1 MESFAD
7 SRLHFVNLAENIGEQ
22 SGPNNEG
29 CRLARGRFIAF
40 LNHDDLWMPD
50 HLETLVRV
58 IEEKQADLV
67 YARGISILPDG
78 TRRLLGAAPG
88 GVYRPVAEVHASLW
102 LFRRELLTEVGPWRH
117 SRSCWAVPSQDWL
130 IRAWRRGKKI
140 VVSDRVTVFAVHAS
154 YYRDCYR
161 ESRSAVHET
170 LWQRMSDEPDFRE
183 TEISAAALAALERE
197 KSLRFAPHL
206 AALGARLVLPAASG
220 PGNTADPDQ
229 IPVAFMAPG
238 RLHRPNPPPSRPCRQ
253 EPEKKM
259 TVLVTGAAG
268 FIGSNLV
275 DALLAAATKSSA
287 LTTSIPITI
296 RPQAEEPGCRP
307 QEPEIPVG
315 GGGYPRWPPSSE
327 LSFETGIPRGRSSG
341 RRGQQPAVVAIRIGR
356 TLFPVN
362 VRRHRVPARRL
373 HRSFRPVFRLCFY
386 RKCL

>member
-1 MESFAD
+1 MNGSTPLVSVVTATFNRSHVLQLAVSSVRRQTFADWEQIIVGDACTDNTEAMVESFAD

-102 LFRRELLTEVGPWRH
+102 LWRRELLTEVGPWRH

-161 ESRSAVHET
+161 ESRSAVHEA
-170 LWQRMSDEPDFRE
+170 LWKRMIDKPDFRE

-206 AALGARLVLPAASG
+206 AALARVL
-220 PGNTADPDQ
+220 
-229 IPVAFMAPG
+229 FY
-238 RLHRPNPPPSRPCRQ
+238 RP
-253 EPEKKM
+253 
-259 TVLVTGAAG
+259 
-268 FIGSNLV
+268 
-275 DALLAAATKSSA
+275 LLA
-287 LTTSIPITI
+287 L
-296 RPQAEEPGCRP
+296 
-307 QEPEIPVG
+307 
-315 GGGYPRWPPSSE
+315 
-327 LSFETGIPRGRSSG
+327 GIPPTLIKYRLRSW
-341 RRGQQPAVVAIRIGR
+341 RRGAYIDRI
-356 TLFPVN
+356 
-362 VRRHRVPARRL
+362 RRHRGLAVKSRRK
-373 HRSFRPVFRLCFY
+373 R
-386 RKCL
+386 